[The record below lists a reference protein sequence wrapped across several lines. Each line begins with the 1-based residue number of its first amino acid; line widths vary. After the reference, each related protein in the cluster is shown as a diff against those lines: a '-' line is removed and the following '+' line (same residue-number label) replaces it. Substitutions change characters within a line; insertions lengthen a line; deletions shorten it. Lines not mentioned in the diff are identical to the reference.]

1 MHVQSTIQIV
11 ELQTNPVCKR
21 PFSPPCTIHPVLT
34 SNPYDL
40 LLNSLP
46 GSWSLSFRIINVS
59 GDAPCMLYLPAFGSY
74 LIMFGQMLVEM
85 SHARSLAQKNFYT
98 ITYHLWS
105 FTNKHWRTYYEFVQ
119 TQIRWSII
127 VILPH
132 YINCH
137 LGEMLHLTHDDPHMS
152 YHTLIRFSPS

>member
-1 MHVQSTIQIV
+1 MINHVFYLQLQTQVAACWFIPLRKNCYTMHVQSTIQIV

-105 FTNKHWRTYYEFVQ
+105 FTNKH
-119 TQIRWSII
+119 
-127 VILPH
+127 
-132 YINCH
+132 
-137 LGEMLHLTHDDPHMS
+137 
-152 YHTLIRFSPS
+152 